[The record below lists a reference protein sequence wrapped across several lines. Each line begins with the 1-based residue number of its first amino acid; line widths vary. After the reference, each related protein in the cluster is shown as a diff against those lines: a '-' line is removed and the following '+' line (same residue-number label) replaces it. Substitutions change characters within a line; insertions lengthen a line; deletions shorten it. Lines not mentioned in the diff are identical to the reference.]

1 MNLRALRTP
10 IAKIIIVEPAAS
22 PRRLHNDGQ
31 KELLRLIDKH
41 QPANPARLS
50 KLMGCSPQYITK
62 AARRLEERGLIVREF
77 PNTRACRVVYRMAE
91 GFAA

>member
-10 IAKIIIVEPAAS
+10 IAPIIIVEQDAS
-22 PRRLHNDGQ
+22 ARRLHNDGQ

-41 QPANPARLS
+41 QPANPSMLA

-62 AARRLEERGLIVREF
+62 AARRLEARGLIVREF
-77 PNTRACRVVYRMAE
+77 PNTRACRVLYRMAE
-91 GFAA
+91 GFVA